1 VAYVVRLG
9 KSSPATATSAQM
21 KTHGARFGRA
31 SELRADRTEG
41 AHVYT
46 VFHWRAAV
54 RSVPPLSS
62 RFADAQAR
70 PQVGL
75 TMLQENISGE
85 RSDLADLVLAPARL
99 AAEAAR
105 DFTAA
110 LVTYPDVVPYA
121 CIYCRACG
129 HDEEVSGLQL
139 ARHITEVYVSHIS

>member
-1 VAYVVRLG
+1 V
-9 KSSPATATSAQM
+9 
-21 KTHGARFGRA
+21 
-31 SELRADRTEG
+31 G
-41 AHVYT
+41 AHVCAIS
-46 VFHWRAAV
+46 HWRAGV

-62 RFADAQAR
+62 RLADAQAG

-75 TMLQENISGE
+75 TMLQEN
-85 RSDLADLVLAPARL
+85 RL
-99 AAEAAR
+99 GAEAAR

-139 ARHITEVYVSHIS
+139 ARHITEVYVSHVS